1 MGLSTPPAQKILLKM
16 FITVFCQEDTNFLD
30 LLFLTIVFG
39 TKCIYEKN
47 VLNEKAQKVILQYL
61 ALCKRPMCSYQNKFI
76 LYIE

>member
-61 ALCKRPMCSYQNKFI
+61 YVNL
-76 LYIE
+76 

>member
-47 VLNEKAQKVILQYL
+47 VLNEKAQKVILQYCPYVK
-61 ALCKRPMCSYQNKFI
+61 ALCVVIKIDLSYI
-76 LYIE
+76 